1 MPLNLVELVME
12 DHRQA
17 RALFEVVRTAPLPAK
32 REAFSELVALLVS
45 HETAESLI
53 LYPALTRFLP
63 RGMESA
69 QARLAEHRAQ
79 EALLSRLQRL
89 EVGSAAF
96 DVVLGA
102 LSTLHAS
109 HVAAEEQLC
118 VPLLEAASSSV
129 LLRRLGERY
138 EAIRKA
144 APLHHPSNGTDALD
158 VTRTPLPR
166 LADEAHRRAHQALAR
181 RAWTASI
188 AEAVRGAA

>member
-12 DHRQA
+12 DHREA
-17 RALFEVVRTAPLPAK
+17 RARFDQVRLAPVAEK
-32 REAFSELVALLVS
+32 REAFRELVAMLVS

-53 LYPALTRFLP
+53 LYPAISRFLP
-63 RGMESA
+63 NGE
-69 QARLAEHRAQ
+69 QAARARVAEHRAQ

-89 EVGSAAF
+89 DVASPAF

-102 LSTLHAS
+102 LSSLHAS
-109 HVAAEEQLC
+109 HVAEEEQLC
-118 VPLLEAASSSV
+118 VPLLESVSSSA

-138 EAIRKA
+138 DAIRKA
-144 APLHHPSNGTDALD
+144 APLHHPANGTDAID
-158 VTRTPLPR
+158 VARTPLPR